1 MIKNLIIIA
10 LVVFVIHKTDVS
22 LSDILDYI
30 QIGIDKLQEL
40 VYSMKEKV

>member
-10 LVVFVIHKTDVS
+10 LIVFVIQKTDVS